1 MVTAEMIIPKPI
13 DNTIS
18 SRTTSGIN
26 NNHHVTCM
34 LVVPVIKNTAQTI
47 TNNAKFSDDIWQYDA
62 EFTTEQWK
70 ETIDGFVD
78 IISEAKELLEEIQE
92 EECMEDY
99 DFGDDKLYQLGDI
112 INMLSSIDVKVSGR
126 R

>member
-1 MVTAEMIIPKPI
+1 MANAT
-13 DNTIS
+13 
-18 SRTTSGIN
+18 
-26 NNHHVTCM
+26 
-34 LVVPVIKNTAQTI
+34 LTI